1 MKKNLL
7 LLGAAFLLAVGANA
21 QVSYGVKAGVN
32 LPKLKF
38 TGDGTGTSYTTNAA
52 TNFHV
57 TGYASLFAAPNFA
70 IQPGLSLQGKGGKFK
85 EDGMV
90 EIDGEDSATLNFM
103 SLEIPVNAVYYI
115 PTGEAG
121 SVFLGA
127 GPYVGFNI
135 SGKGKSGGVSE
146 DVDFGSGQEEFKRL
160 DYGANFTAGYKLSNG
175 FLVNAAYGLGLGNL
189 TNIDGAKMRNQVLSF
204 GVGFEF

>member
-1 MKKNLL
+1 M
-7 LLGAAFLLAVGANA
+7 LAVGANA